1 MEINRFKEVQIGL
14 FNKKFSIEVMP
25 KTAQKVTDFSEILPS
40 KTLVY
45 IAHLED
51 TNISDMKHTCKRLID
66 EDMIPMPHIPARILK
81 SFSELE
87 EWVAQY
93 ADVGVKRC
101 LLLAGNNKTPKGS
114 LNSSIQ
120 LLETGFFEK
129 YGFEYINVA
138 GHPEGNPDIDK
149 SSNLNETLNALMI
162 KNEYSKT
169 TNIKIGIT
177 TQFCFDL
184 EPVKNWLITL
194 EDKNINLP
202 VNIGIAGPT
211 KLQTLIKYALIC
223 GVGPSISVIKKR
235 AKDITKLLL
244 PFEPTDLIKEINEIS
259 FSGRFKNVSS
269 VHFFPLGGIEASAL
283 FAQNF
288 CKVLK

>member
-1 MEINRFKEVQIGL
+1 MEIKRIKEVQMGL
-14 FNKKFSIEVMP
+14 INKKFSIEVMP
-25 KTAQKVTDFSEILPS
+25 KTAQKVRDFSEILPS

-51 TNISDMKHTCKRLID
+51 TDISDMKQTCIRLID
-66 EDMIPMPHIPARILK
+66 EGMIPMPHIPARILK
-81 SFSELE
+81 SSSELE
-87 EWVAQY
+87 EWVSQY

-114 LNSSIQ
+114 LHSSIQ

-129 YGFEYINVA
+129 YGYEYINVA

-149 SSNLNETLNALMI
+149 SSNLTETLTALKI

-169 TNIKIGIT
+169 TSIKLGIT

-211 KLQTLIKYALIC
+211 KLQTLIKELWIILFNYL
-223 GVGPSISVIKKR
+223 VGNDK
-235 AKDITKLLL
+235 
-244 PFEPTDLIKEINEIS
+244 
-259 FSGRFKNVSS
+259 G
-269 VHFFPLGGIEASAL
+269 
-283 FAQNF
+283 
-288 CKVLK
+288 